1 MNSGQIIESNGGGAG
16 ERDADAER
24 VLEQEDKTLGLL
36 PHKELVD
43 FFLGFFNGF
52 DFVEFCRIHYFKF
65 LNSIL
70 TKKFKMKSTFL

>member
-36 PHKELVD
+36 PYKELVD
-43 FFLGFFNGF
+43 FFLSVFSTVLTSLN
-52 DFVEFCRIHYFKF
+52 FVGCITSNF
-65 LNSIL
+65 
-70 TKKFKMKSTFL
+70 